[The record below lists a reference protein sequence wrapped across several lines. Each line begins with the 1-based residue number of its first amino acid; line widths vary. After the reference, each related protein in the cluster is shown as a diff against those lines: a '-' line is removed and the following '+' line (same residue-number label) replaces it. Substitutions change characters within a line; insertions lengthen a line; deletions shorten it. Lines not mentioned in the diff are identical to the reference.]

1 MKDKLL
7 NQKVSKLLYSLAIP
21 AICAQ
26 IVSLLYNMVDRIY
39 IGRLPDGDLAMAAI
53 GICVP
58 LTTIINA
65 FNGLFG
71 RGGAPLSSIRLGE
84 ENYEEADHILSN
96 SFISLVISSLLIT
109 IVVLIF
115 QEPILYLFGASPET
129 IDYARKYI
137 VVYSCGTIFI
147 QLTVGLNYFINTQGF
162 TKFGMATIVLGAIL
176 NIILDPIFIFYFEM
190 GVTGA
195 ALATIIAQ
203 SISCL
208 FVLRFFFG
216 KKTVL
221 HIRKKYLKPK
231 WAIMKQIISLGSSP
245 FFMSATEGLLTISF
259 NQQLLRFGGNM
270 AISSMTIMTSMF
282 QFILLPVEGIAQGSQ
297 PIISFNYGA
306 KKYHRVKETI
316 SLAIKVSLAYTIIG
330 TIMMELF
337 PMYFVG
343 LFTSSPE
350 LLSLGSKMLR
360 VYIFGAGVLGINSTC
375 QQTYN
380 SLGEGKKS
388 FFFAFYRKI
397 ILLIPLIFILPMI
410 LPYQMMA
417 VVLAEPISDLLTT
430 FTNFIYFKKFIH
442 HKLQSNNEL

>member
-1 MKDKLL
+1 MKDTLA
-7 NQKVSKLLYSLAIP
+7 NQKISKLLYSLAVP

-39 IGRLPDGDLAMAAI
+39 IGRLPDGNLAMAAI

-84 ENYEEADHILSN
+84 EDYEEADHILSN
-96 SFISLVISSLLIT
+96 SFMSLIVSSLVITLI
-109 IVVLIF
+109 VFIF
-115 QEPILYLFGASPET
+115 QEPILYLFGASQET
-129 IDYARKYI
+129 IPYAKNYI
-137 VVYSCGTIFI
+137 MIYAFGTIFI

-162 TKFGMATIVLGAIL
+162 TKYGMATILLGAGL
-176 NIILDPIFIFYFEM
+176 NIILDPIFIFYFDM

-195 ALATIIAQ
+195 ALATVLAQ
-203 SISCL
+203 SVSC
-208 FVLRFFFG
+208 FWVLHFFFG
-216 KKTVL
+216 KKTIL
-221 HIRKKYLKPK
+221 HIRKHYLKPK
-231 WAIMKQIISLGSSP
+231 WRIMKQILSLGASP
-245 FFMSATEGLLTISF
+245 CFMSATEGLLTISF
-259 NQQLLRFGGNM
+259 NQQLLKFGGNL

-306 KKYHRVKETI
+306 KNYERVKHTI
-316 SLAIKVSLAYTIIG
+316 SLAMKVALTYTLIA
-330 TIMMELF
+330 TLTMEIVPQF
-337 PMYFVG
+337 FVG

-350 LLSLGSKMLR
+350 LLDLGSKMLR
-360 VYIFGAGVLGINSTC
+360 VYIFGACVLGINSTC

-380 SLGEGKKS
+380 SMGEGKKS

-397 ILLIPLIFILPMI
+397 ILLIPLIFILPTFI
-410 LPYQMMA
+410 SNQMMA

-430 FTNFIYFKKFIH
+430 GTNFLYFRKFVRN
-442 HKLQSNNEL
+442 KLENQNNT

>member
-1 MKDKLL
+1 MTEKLA
-7 NQKVSKLLYSLAIP
+7 NQKISKLLYTLALP

-39 IGRLPDGDLAMAAI
+39 IGRLPDGNLAMAAI

-96 SFISLVISSLLIT
+96 SFMSLMISSIVITLI
-109 IVVLIF
+109 VLIF
-115 QEPILYLFGASPET
+115 QEPILYLFGASEET
-129 IDYARKYI
+129 LSYAQNYI
-137 VVYSCGTIFI
+137 MIYALGTIFI

-162 TKFGMATIVLGAIL
+162 TKYGMATILLGAGL
-176 NIILDPIFIFYFEM
+176 NIILDPIFIFYFDM
-190 GVTGA
+190 GVKGA
-195 ALATIIAQ
+195 ALATVLAQ
-203 SISCL
+203 SVSC
-208 FVLRFFFG
+208 FWVLHFFFG
-216 KKTVL
+216 QKTIL

-231 WAIMKQIISLGSSP
+231 WRIMKQILSLGASP
-245 FFMSATEGLLTISF
+245 CFMSATEGLLTISF
-259 NQQLLRFGGNM
+259 NQQLLRFGGNL

-306 KKYHRVKETI
+306 KNYDRVKHTI
-316 SLAIKVSLAYTIIG
+316 SLAMKVALTYTLIA
-330 TIMMELF
+330 TMMMEFF
-337 PMYFVG
+337 PQCFVG

-350 LLSLGSKMLR
+350 LLDLGSQMLR
-360 VYIFGAGVLGINSTC
+360 IYIFGACVLGVNSTC

-380 SLGEGKKS
+380 SMGEGKMS

-397 ILLIPLIFILPMI
+397 ILLIPLIFILPMFMKN
-410 LPYQMMA
+410 QMMA
-417 VVLAEPISDLLTT
+417 VVLAEPISDLITT
-430 FTNFIYFKKFIH
+430 CTNFIYFRKFIH
-442 HKLQSNNEL
+442 HKLEVPHDL